1 MIFNGSSHIINPLA
15 RERRFGFGSG
25 VGGAA
30 SFLGAMD
37 AYTANLVGLYSVG
50 YRLLASYTGS
60 LIRVRRSSD
69 STEQDIGYLANGKI
83 DVASLNTFIGGGSWF
98 LRKIYDQSG
107 NARDMPQATAAQQP
121 QGGVDG
127 NSIAYCFA
135 ASGAG
140 DNTIRMALTGLSIA
154 ATGGKTS
161 TMSVASGTGYASGL
175 MMARKSDWTQ
185 ARQIWALGTLV
196 FTDNQPGA
204 GTNSSLGSL
213 TSGNVY
219 SMVHQTGAS
228 ENRITRGTST
238 AATGTAAASALI
250 IGELGIGYLSGGPQW
265 KELSKFYAG
274 AVWSD
279 DVGNSTADAISD
291 ALKALFVTS

>member
-1 MIFNGSSHIINPLA
+1 MAGG
-15 RERRFGFGSG
+15 GFT
-25 VGGAA
+25 GA
-30 SFLGAMD
+30 LD
-37 AYTANLVGLYSVG
+37 AYTSNLVGLYSVG

-69 STEQDIGYLANGKI
+69 STEQDIGYLSDGKL
-83 DVASLNTFIGGGSWF
+83 DVASLTTFIGGGSWF
-98 LRKIYDQSG
+98 VRTIYDQSG
-107 NARDMPQATAAQQP
+107 NTRDMPQATAAQQP

-127 NSIAYCFA
+127 NDIGYCFA

-140 DNTIRMALTGLSIA
+140 DNAIRMALTGLSIA

-161 TMSVASGTGYASGL
+161 TMSVANGNGYASGL
-175 MMARKSDWTQ
+175 MVANKSDLTQ
-185 ARQIWALGTLV
+185 ERQIWTLGTVTL
-196 FTDNQPGA
+196 TQNQTGA
-204 GTNSSLGSL
+204 GTNSSLTGL

-228 ENRITRGTST
+228 ENRTTRGTGT
-238 AATGTAAASALI
+238 AVTGTAAASAMT
-250 IGELGIGYLSGGPQW
+250 IGQLGIGYLSGGPQW

-279 DVGNSTADAISD
+279 DLGDSTADAISD
-291 ALKALFVTS
+291 ALKTLFVTS